1 MAAYK
6 NTLLLITA
14 GIIIALGYG
23 GICQNDNSHN
33 SGSSEI
39 AWGPAAPANL
49 TATAI
54 SSSQIVLVWQD
65 NSNDETGFKI
75 ERKTGINGSYTQVT
89 TLSSDSAVYTDTA
102 LMAGIAYYY
111 RIRAWN
117 SVGNGPYSSE
127 ASAATYPPPAPPS
140 NVALRVVS
148 GTRINITWIDNSNNE
163 SGFKI
168 ERKTDPAA
176 NYVEIAMVTANITYY
191 GNSGLTPATGYY
203 YRVRAY
209 NDGGVSSY
217 SNETQAVSTVTVPTA
232 PSSLSPTS
240 VSGSTA
246 VVAWLDNSANEDGF
260 IIERSPDGINYSSV
274 VTVTENATAYTDTG
288 LTSSTTY
295 YYRVSAYNSAGPST
309 PADSGYVVTHLFT
322 QRLGTRDRD
331 CAFGGAADAAGNIYT
346 TGFTMGPMDGNT
358 YNGGQDIFVV
368 KYDSVGIKQWTRQP
382 GTSSDDYA
390 SKVTVDS
397 NGNVYVAGYTYGA
410 LDNNA
415 NTGVIDC
422 FLIKYDT
429 NGVRQW
435 TKQFGTESGD
445 IAEGVQVDSG
455 GNIYVT
461 GATYG
466 SFPGADSTNIGDAD
480 VFLAKLDP
488 DGNLQWVRQ
497 FGSTL
502 YDTGYGIAV
511 DSVDNIYL
519 VGKTAGAL
527 PGNTSKGLDDIFLV
541 KYDSSGVRQWIKQDG
556 TNAYDAAHGIM
567 LDGSGNTYV
576 IGNTSGEI
584 EVGKWQGGFDSFIIK
599 YDAAYTKQW
608 TRQLGS
614 TKSDIT
620 YDMAIDS
627 YGYIYIVGNTDDA
640 FQANTFIGGTDYF
653 LAKYD
658 DTGTLMWSKQGGT
671 MADDNAHDITITPSN
686 FIYIPVFSYGVI
698 DNNFNEGDYDIFMVK
713 YSLSG
718 VKQ

>member
-1 MAAYK
+1 MVAVK
-6 NTLLLITA
+6 NILLLITA
-14 GIIIALGYG
+14 GIIIVLGYG
-23 GICQNDNSHN
+23 GMCQGNNSDDTGV
-33 SGSSEI
+33 SDT
-39 AWGPAAPANL
+39 ALGPAAPTSL
-49 TATAI
+49 TATAL
-54 SSSQIVLVWQD
+54 SSAQIALVWQD
-65 NSNDETGFKI
+65 NSTDEAGFKV
-75 ERKTGINGSYTQVT
+75 ERKTGLNGAYSQIT
-89 TLSSDSAVYTDTA
+89 TLAADSVAYTDTA
-102 LMAGIAYYY
+102 LAAGIPYYY
-111 RIRAWN
+111 RLRGWN
-117 SVGNGPYSSE
+117 SLGNGPYSSE
-127 ASAATYPPPAPPS
+127 AGAITYPPPDPPLDIT
-140 NVALRVVS
+140 LRVIS
-148 GTRINITWIDNSNNE
+148 GTLINITWIDNSTDE
-163 SGFKI
+163 TGFRI
-168 ERKTDPAA
+168 ERRTGTTG
-176 NYVEIAMVTANITYY
+176 NFLEIALVAANITTY
-191 GNSGLTPATGYY
+191 GNTGLTPATGYY
-203 YRVRAY
+203 YRVQAY

-217 SNETQAVSTVTVPTA
+217 SGEAQAVSTVTVPPA
-232 PSSLSPTS
+232 PSSLSPTG
-240 VSGSTA
+240 VTGSTA

-295 YYRVSAYNSAGPST
+295 YYRVSAYNSAGAST

-331 CAFGGAADAAGNIYT
+331 CAFGGAADSSGNIYT
-346 TGFTMGPMDGNT
+346 TGFTMGAMDGNA

-368 KYDSVGIKQWTRQP
+368 KYNPAGIKQWTRQP

-397 NGNVYVAGYTYGA
+397 NGNIYIAGYTYGA
-410 LDNNA
+410 LDNNT

-422 FLIKYDT
+422 FLIKYNTD
-429 NGVRQW
+429 GVRQW

-445 IAEGVQVDSG
+445 IAEGVQVDSN

-488 DGNLQWVRQ
+488 DGALQWVRQ
-497 FGSTL
+497 LGSSA
-502 YDTGYGIAV
+502 YDTGYAIAV
-511 DSVDNIYL
+511 DNADNIYL

-527 PGNTSKGLDDIFLV
+527 PGNTSKGLDDIFLS
-541 KYDSSGVRQWIKQDG
+541 KFDSSGVRQWIKQDG
-556 TNAYDAAHGIM
+556 TNAYDSAYGIM

-576 IGNTSGEI
+576 IGNTNGEM
-584 EVGKWQGGFDSFIIK
+584 EAGKWQGGFDSFIIK
-599 YDAAYTKQW
+599 YDSAYAKQW

-614 TKSDIT
+614 TKSDIA

-653 LAKYD
+653 LVKYD
-658 DTGTLMWSKQGGT
+658 DAGTLIWSKQGGT
-671 MADDNAHDITITPSN
+671 MADDNAHDIIITPNN